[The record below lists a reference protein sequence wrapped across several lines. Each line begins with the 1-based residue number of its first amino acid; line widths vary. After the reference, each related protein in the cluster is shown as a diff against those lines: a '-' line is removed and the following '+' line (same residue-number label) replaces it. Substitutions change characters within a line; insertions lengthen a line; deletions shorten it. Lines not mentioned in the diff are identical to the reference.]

1 MKKFTKREKVLLVI
15 VAFVVVTIMIVQLGR
30 AARQGFS
37 GGTLAD
43 KRNALQTARE
53 LVSLSEIIERIGGNL
68 RENVGLQG
76 QIISDSLFDVLSSQ
90 IDLDDLNRVQHASG
104 LAVLHPALGGKAD
117 TLAAFKKRNGDFKS
131 LDELKNVRG
140 PIFEGEQPEAVISRR
155 IAILAGKAG
164 LRPNYQLNMKARPG
178 RNTEAIASRVKRSL
192 VVYLYSTELN
202 EELKQLQARQK
213 AIEEESNTRMAAMD
227 EEASDAMLDAWLND
241 DKSDAGKSESTENS
255 AADKPQTEGEVNE
268 ISVDEQDVEMN
279 LPNGSEANSPTN
291 QDSQSV
297 ASNTSKSDYAAR
309 SVPFNRQFIP
319 LPEVIDLPVRIQLI
333 QFIQHN
339 LKLEMAGAAESN
351 EEFVANEIASAMDVA
366 QRKFFGFGSKRQTVR
381 VQLRPDSELR
391 LKLWEL
397 VKRHES
403 EQRMVEGV
411 IEETVDFDKQ
421 LIALTAYVAD
431 IQQRIEELQGWFAE
445 VPSTYQPEKYIVEM
459 NFKGEMGKIVEL
471 MRLIESSSRWFF
483 LRDLRISIADRKET
497 VLSADLSMIA
507 KVL

>member
-15 VAFVVVTIMIVQLGR
+15 VAVVVVAILIVQLER
-30 AARQGFS
+30 AARQGLS
-37 GGTLAD
+37 GGTLAA
-43 KRNALQTARE
+43 KRSALQTARE

-76 QIISDSLFDVLSSQ
+76 QIISDSLYDVLSSQ

-117 TLAAFKKRNGDFKS
+117 TLVAFKKRNGDFKS
-131 LDELKNVRG
+131 LDELKKVRG

-192 VVYLYSTELN
+192 VVYLYNTELN

-227 EEASDAMLDAWLND
+227 EEASDAMIDAWLND
-241 DKSDAGKSESTENS
+241 DKSDAGKSEAMENS
-255 AADKPQTEGEVNE
+255 AADKPQTEGEVND

-279 LPNGSEANSPTN
+279 LPNGSEENSPTN

-309 SVPFNRQFIP
+309 SVPFDRQFIP

-366 QRKFFGFGSKRQTVR
+366 QSKFLGFGSKRQTVR

-397 VKRHES
+397 VNRRES
-403 EQRMVEGV
+403 EQSMFEGE
-411 IEETVDFDKQ
+411 IEEAVDFDEQ

-431 IQQRIEELQGWFAE
+431 IQQRIEELQGWFAK

-471 MRLIESSSRWFF
+471 MRLIESSSRWLF